1 MPARDEETTMVTG
14 GIPVLG
20 DLDLWAPLALAGGL
34 SVAVGVGIGLLDR
47 RLRRVLGLARP
58 EPAERATESP
68 PPERK
73 AA

>member
-1 MPARDEETTMVTG
+1 MDEERSMVTG

-20 DLDLWAPLALAGGL
+20 DLDVWAPLALAGGL
-34 SVAVGVGIGLLDR
+34 SVAVGIGIGLLDR
-47 RLRRVLGLARP
+47 RLRGVLGLTQP
-58 EPAERATESP
+58 EKPERATESP